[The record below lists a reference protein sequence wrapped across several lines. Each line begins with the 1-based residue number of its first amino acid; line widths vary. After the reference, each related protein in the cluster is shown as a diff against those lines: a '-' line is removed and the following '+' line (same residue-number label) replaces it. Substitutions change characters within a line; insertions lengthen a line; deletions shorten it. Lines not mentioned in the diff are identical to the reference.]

1 MALIKKQLLA
11 KEDMLL
17 SADNTPVS
25 QARAGTT
32 VAVSPVNASV
42 IPYSSTQS
50 IKDVL
55 DTIGSITDNN
65 FTDIDKAKLDG
76 IAIEANKYI
85 HPSSHPVSIIDG
97 TSNPSKFVKTDT
109 IGNTGFDDI
118 VWADI
123 AGKPST
129 YTPSAHEHSIDEIIS
144 GNLSATRVSITTDRQ
159 FITADQLITLAN
171 TESLD
176 NKGQPL
182 GYAPLDSQGKI
193 NPQYLDSLTILDV
206 FTPADLASML
216 ALVAQPGDVAF
227 RLDTNETY
235 MLIAL
240 PASTEANWKQLSNSV
255 GVLSVNGLLGSVSI
269 STDDVPEGA
278 AKYYTDERV
287 DDRVAALLQA
297 GTNITLAYNDTLN
310 TLTINANDTSVNWSE
325 IQSKPTTISGYGITD
340 AYTKTESDAAFSL
353 KANLASPVLTGT
365 PAAPTASAGTNTT
378 QLATTAF
385 VKAEIANDT
394 YSKTELN
401 TSNVFRADKY
411 LATQNIAAM
420 LYTSGNLTK
429 IQYNNATDV
438 NYEILSYTSG
448 NLTNIAHYVSS
459 VLKGNTVLTYTSGAL
474 TSAVFTGV

>member
-32 VAVSPVNASV
+32 VSVHPVNASV
-42 IPYSSTQS
+42 IPFDETRS
-50 IKDVL
+50 I
-55 DTIGSITDNN
+55 SE
-65 FTDIDKAKLDG
+65 
-76 IAIEANKYI
+76 AIQGVTYT
-85 HPSSHPVSIIDG
+85 HPLTHPVSIIDG
-97 TSNPSKFVKTDT
+97 SSNPSKFVKTDAL
-109 IGNTGFDDI
+109 GNTGFDG
-118 VWADI
+118 VAWADI
-123 AGKPST
+123 EGKPGT
-129 YTPSAHEHSIDEIIS
+129 YTPSAHEHSLDEVTSGSLVASRII
-144 GNLSATRVSITTDRQ
+144 VSENRQ

-171 TESLD
+171 AESLS

-193 NPQYLDSLTILDV
+193 NPQYLGSLTILDV
-206 FTPADLASML
+206 FTPADLPSML
-216 ALVAQPGDVAF
+216 ALTAQPGDVAF
-227 RLDTNETY
+227 RLDTSTTY

-255 GVLSVNGLLGSVSI
+255 GVLSVNGLSGSVSI

-278 AKYYTDERV
+278 AKYYTDEKV

-297 GTNITLAYNDTLN
+297 GTNITLTYNDALN
-310 TLTINANDTSVNWSE
+310 TLIISANDTSVNWSE
-325 IQSKPTTISGYGITD
+325 IQSKPTTISDYGITD
-340 AYTKTESDAAFSL
+340 AYTKTESDAVSSL
-353 KANLASPVLTGT
+353 KANLASPTLTGT
-365 PAAPTASAGTNTT
+365 PTAPTASVGTNTT

-401 TSNVFRADKY
+401 TFNIFRADKY

-429 IQYNNATDV
+429 IQYIDATDV
-438 NYEILSYTSG
+438 NYEVLSYTLG

-459 VLKGNTVLTYTSGAL
+459 VLKGNTVLTYTDGAL
-474 TSAVFTGV
+474 TSAVFIGV

>member
-193 NPQYLDSLTILDV
+193 NPQYLGSLTILDV

-255 GVLSVNGLLGSVSI
+255 GVLSVNGLSGSVSI

-310 TLTINANDTSVNWSE
+310 TLTINANGTSVNWSE

>member
-193 NPQYLDSLTILDV
+193 NPQYLGSLTILDV

-255 GVLSVNGLLGSVSI
+255 GVLSVNGLSGSVSI